1 MGFDDNRPTRVLF
14 RLILDRWEDIV
25 NRISILSL
33 FWLLP
38 AVALAQQDGLS
49 RARALLE
56 SMREVVREVEG
67 LAEQTREDAVK
78 QTCIVG
84 AHREMSEVIAS
95 VEKAVEEAASQG
107 ADAHGRA
114 LQTAQAGL
122 TTVQQL
128 RDEMY
133 ECVGPEE
140 VGAAARTYDP
150 VRSSRERERRGE
162 DAGLPALRPPA
173 ASATR

>member
-1 MGFDDNRPTRVLF
+1 MGFDGYHAFRLLF
-14 RLILDRWEDIV
+14 RAVLDPDGEVTVI
-25 NRISILSL
+25 RISILAL

-49 RARALLE
+49 QARALLE
-56 SMREVVREVEG
+56 SMREVVTEVEG

-95 VEKAVEEAASQG
+95 VEKAVEEAAGQG
-107 ADAHGRA
+107 SDAQSRA

-133 ECVGPEE
+133 DCVGPEE
-140 VGAAARTYDP
+140 AGATARTYDP
-150 VRSSRERERRGE
+150 VRSARERRGE
-162 DAGLPALRPPA
+162 DASLPALRPPA